1 MHAKFPTSASCASVN
16 QTRPLSIRGVGFA
29 LPWHLAH
36 ILLNMIRAGL
46 RGLSRCPRRLNF
58 FWPFDFASA
67 ASVDCNLP
75 LPALPGRAFHTAGSP
90 HELPRSYLVY
100 QSRKVN
106 SAASAVCP
114 VPITKSLR
122 SVKNVTVASTSRK
135 FQCVFDAVSYSTC
148 CFHFQEISVRLRC
161 GVLFNRVFQNKKNTK

>member
-1 MHAKFPTSASCASVN
+1 MQNFLLALVVLVWIKQGHCLYAA
-16 QTRPLSIRGVGFA
+16 LA
-29 LPWHLAH
+29 LPFPDTRLTFF
-36 ILLNMIRAGL
+36 LNMIRAGL
-46 RGLSRCPRRLNF
+46 HGLSRCPRRLNF

-75 LPALPGRAFHTAGSP
+75 LPTLPGRAFHTAGSP
-90 HELPRSYLVY
+90 HELPHSYLVY

-122 SVKNVTVASTSRK
+122 SVKNATVASTSRK
-135 FQCVFDAVSYSTC
+135 FQCVFTAASYSTE
-148 CFHFQEISVRLRC
+148 FFKT
-161 GVLFNRVFQNKKNTK
+161 KKNLQS

>member
-1 MHAKFPTSASCASVN
+1 MHHSGSSRLNARLHPTSAPRNHGHGSKPSRI
-16 QTRPLSIRGVGFA
+16 T
-29 LPWHLAH
+29 
-36 ILLNMIRAGL
+36 NMIRAGL

-114 VPITKSLR
+114 VPITKLLKL
-122 SVKNVTVASTSRK
+122 VKNAIVASTSRK
-135 FQCVFDAVSYSTC
+135 FQCVFAAASYSTEFFKTKKTQSNC
-148 CFHFQEISVRLRC
+148 IESTSFP
-161 GVLFNRVFQNKKNTK
+161 VLT